1 MEPELARRLGRSPRI
16 PAVSA
21 VFFIHGRLLSS
32 TDRVI

>member
-1 MEPELARRLGRSPRI
+1 MEPELARRLGRWPRI
-16 PAVSA
+16 PA